1 MRFYLSFTYRG
12 PQWIIV
18 YMVNSKMDGAITG
31 GAAKSCPQSTNHRQ
45 PVIVCVLFIVCD
57 AKLGGPLI
65 ASFAK
70 KGTKILV
77 IHRQL
82 IDFLDVDKIR
92 AYFIMEKSGSF
103 FNILRET

>member
-18 YMVNSKMDGAITG
+18 YKVNSKMDGAITG
-31 GAAKSCPQSTNHRQ
+31 GAAKSCPQSAHHCQ

-70 KGTKILV
+70 KEQKTSLYT
-77 IHRQL
+77 
-82 IDFLDVDKIR
+82 D
-92 AYFIMEKSGSF
+92 
-103 FNILRET
+103 N